1 MEMDKEKQI
10 HNIHEAGLWQT
21 RDSEQCDDP
30 LRPIMRMRVNFTENI
45 WSLRRNNVRYMRV
58 SGRAG
63 FYSINRSLRI
73 LKSVEFRPLEVWN
86 QF

>member
-45 WSLRRNNVRYMRV
+45 WPLRRNNVRYMRV
-58 SGRAG
+58 SVERG
-63 FYSINRSLRI
+63 SILLIGVFESW
-73 LKSVEFRPLEVWN
+73 S
-86 QF
+86 Q